1 MLLDSYIKSIRECEH
16 SNIEA
21 LEKREQIDNVYNE
34 CAWELSTQLFNGGI
48 TKREYNK
55 MKWTLKTVY
64 DSAMEN
70 IKPNTRTV
78 YSNDGKAYWTEKTW

>member
-1 MLLDSYIKSIRECEH
+1 MLLDNYIKSIRECEK
-16 SNIEA
+16 SNLEA
-21 LEKREQIDNVYNE
+21 LEKREQIDKTYNE

-48 TKREYNK
+48 NKREYTK

-78 YSNDGKAYWTEKTW
+78 YSPDGKSYWTEKTW